1 MVAAVV
7 VAPIHALYR
16 NTHPLSEGRNF
27 YRLSAIELTRQW
39 HMQSDAAL
47 PVVGGD
53 EEAAFAAA
61 FYSPDHPVY
70 EERLVCQ
77 SCQNTQEF
85 LQTALNRGWA
95 ALCFDGD
102 ADCIATIER
111 NAAPASGIVR
121 SEFVVQSTLLGRP
134 GASQRFTLLMVPPSV
149 KATIAPS
156 PASGIAED
164 SGTDRSSRSKPD

>member
-1 MVAAVV
+1 
-7 VAPIHALYR
+7 
-16 NTHPLSEGRNF
+16 
-27 YRLSAIELTRQW
+27 
-39 HMQSDAAL
+39 MQSDAAL

-53 EEAAFAAA
+53 EEMAFAAA

-77 SCQNTQEF
+77 NCQNTQEF
-85 LQTALNRGWA
+85 LLTAFNRGWA

-102 ADCIATIER
+102 ADCIAMIER

-149 KATIAPS
+149 QGSIAPS
-156 PASGIAED
+156 PAAGVAED
-164 SGTDRSSRSKPD
+164 SGADRSSRSKPD